1 LYLVFCVECQSEMPV
16 SEPLPTNC
24 RQNFRLRSPG
34 HRVGTSGEEAI
45 HRFRRIPLDVGE
57 DVAVR
62 IERNCDRGVAEPF
75 GHHLRVHSRLQ
86 HESRC
91 RVPQIVET
99 HTCQPYCGFQLSEAT
114 ADRGA
119 IQGSARGPGEDKVVA
134 GAAEDGGAGADYGGA
149 ACHEGR
155 GRAHLPRHDSPDTS
169 PWGRPSSLAASLK
182 AAEHYADIVC
192 VRRTGGRVDSATSFT
207 HHWGYAKFGTEAGH
221 CALSILQPGEP
232 TRSALLHVLR
242 PGIRASLLL
251 LRRRG
256 PAAGPFLHIV
266 RRAA

>member
-1 LYLVFCVECQSEMPV
+1 MGFEPTTPGLKVRSSTAELRAPFAQILYLVFSVECQSEMPV

-34 HRVGTSGEEAI
+34 HRVGTSGEETI

-75 GHHLRVHSRLQ
+75 RHHLRVHSRLQ

-155 GRAHLPRHDSPDTS
+155 GRAHLPRHDSP
-169 PWGRPSSLAASLK
+169 RHLSLGKTVFSRSIPK
-182 AAEHYADIVC
+182 GS
-192 VRRTGGRVDSATSFT
+192 RT
-207 HHWGYAKFGTEAGH
+207 
-221 CALSILQPGEP
+221 
-232 TRSALLHVLR
+232 
-242 PGIRASLLL
+242 
-251 LRRRG
+251 LRRHSLPDKLRSSRVSLTA
-256 PAAGPFLHIV
+256 PLSSRTIV
-266 RRAA
+266 FV